1 MKYLTSRFLLIPVL
15 AMVLTVS
22 APAASTALAC
32 PMCKAANEEDDA
44 KPRAYMYSILFMLT
58 VPATLVSGVTFS
70 LVKMSRNE
78 TEALRGAGLAD
89 DPTDGESD
97 DELDS

>member
-22 APAASTALAC
+22 APAVGTALAC

-58 VPATLVSGVTFS
+58 VPATIVSGVTFS
-70 LVKMSRNE
+70 LFKMNRNE
-78 TEALRGAGLAD
+78 AEALREAGLAD

-97 DELDS
+97 DELNS